1 MKAISELDNAEIV
14 AWIKALDDVYD
25 TFGTIPT
32 EDTTLYNDLITE
44 IFGRGFDH
52 KGNPY
57 RTLYSDRVALG
68 KAWDELF
75 KSIANIPILVGII
88 KWGERVAM
96 WMHKGSDNPPSEGK

>member
-1 MKAISELDNAEIV
+1 MKAISEMDNAEIV

-25 TFGTIPT
+25 TFGTFPT

-52 KGNPY
+52 QGNPC

-75 KSIANIPILVGII
+75 NSIANIPILIEII
-88 KWGERVAM
+88 KWGERVAKLM
-96 WMHKGSDNPPSEGK
+96 PKGSDNPPSEGQ